1 MAGRPVGGGKK
12 RFFYKKKKF
21 CRFCSEGIEVIDY
34 KNTNFLKSF
43 LHEGSMIAPRRTTG
57 TCAKHQRKLTTA
69 IKRARAMALLP
80 YVAE

>member
-1 MAGRPVGGGKK
+1 MAGRPGGGKK
-12 RFFYKKKKF
+12 RFFYKKKKY
-21 CRFCSEGIEVIDY
+21 CRFCAENIEVIDY
-34 KNTNFLKSF
+34 KNTNMLKSY
-43 LHEGSMIAPRRTTG
+43 LLEGAMIAPRRTTG